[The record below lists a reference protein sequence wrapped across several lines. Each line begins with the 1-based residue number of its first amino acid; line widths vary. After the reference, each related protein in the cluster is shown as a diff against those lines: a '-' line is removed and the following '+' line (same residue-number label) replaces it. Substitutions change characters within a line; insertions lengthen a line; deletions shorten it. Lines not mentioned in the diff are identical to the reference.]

1 MLFSVF
7 TMHTGKIKR
16 RKFLNSLCLGT
27 TAISSLNFTNVYN
40 PFLKDF
46 PYKLSLAQFSLFRL
60 EIMRKSDPMDFA
72 KIATELGF
80 EGLEYL
86 QMSYTGGLLRERK
99 KTSLSGIKK
108 LAKDLNT
115 RANDYNQKNI
125 LIMIDIGPN
134 LGTLVENF
142 DDYHTWIDCAS
153 EMKCHSV
160 RVNLRGSN
168 DNLSEWS
175 ENSIN
180 NLSKLCNY
188 AKPLGINIL
197 VENHGEFSSN
207 ADYLVN
213 VIENVNYNNIGTLP
227 DFGNFCL
234 KHDEKKLAETYRFFT
249 QGAEKTSDRPPTL
262 YDSCID
268 RFDMY
273 DGIEKLMKYAKGV
286 SAKTHGFD
294 SEGNDVDINYKKMLQ
309 IVKKSN
315 YSGFIG
321 VEAQS
326 FTMDPI
332 EAIKASKKLLLNSYS

>member
-1 MLFSVF
+1 M
-7 TMHTGKIKR
+7 KR
-16 RKFLNSLCLGT
+16 RKFINNIL
-27 TAISSLNFTNVYN
+27 ISSLGLSSLGLSKPFYN
-40 PFLKDF
+40 SANF

-60 EIMRKSDPMDFA
+60 EMMRQSDPMDFA

-86 QMSYTGGLLRERK
+86 QMSYTGGLLREKK
-99 KTSLSGIKK
+99 KTSLNGIKK

-115 RANDYNQKNI
+115 SANDYNQKNI
-125 LIMIDIGPN
+125 LIMIDIGPD
-134 LGTLVENF
+134 LGTLVDNF

-160 RVNLRGSN
+160 RVNLRGSD

-234 KHDEKKLAETYRFFT
+234 KHDEKKLDDTYKFFT
-249 QGAEKTSDRPPTL
+249 QGAEKTSGRPPTL
-262 YDSCID
+262 YDSCVD

-294 SEGNDVDINYKKMLQ
+294 SEGNDVDIDYKKMLQ
-309 IVKKSN
+309 IVKKSG

-321 VEAQS
+321 VEAQA

-332 EAIKASKKLLLNSYS
+332 EAIIASKKLLLNSYS